1 MLYGRPSFLTDFDG
15 RNFTPFHIDCRSYV
29 SSFIPNVVFISNI
42 LFTFFGDKCFSTAIC
57 EPYILAQCHG
67 VSINKNVYHEAT
79 SEYAANPDLNINN
92 NNDNNI

>member
-1 MLYGRPSFLTDFDG
+1 MLYLSA
-15 RNFTPFHIDCRSYV
+15 
-29 SSFIPNVVFISNI
+29 I

-67 VSINKNVYHEAT
+67 ASINKNVDREAT

-92 NNDNNI
+92 NNMYILEALKHGLSALI